1 MLEYHSH
8 LLPVYVYI
16 HFFIRQIHI
25 VEINFAAAWN
35 LQKIQAAQ
43 QRAFPEPDGPIMDT
57 TSFCRISSVTPFNT
71 WSLPKSFFRFST

>member
-43 QRAFPEPDGPIMDT
+43 QRAFSRTGRADNGHHLVLPD
-57 TSFCRISSVTPFNT
+57 
-71 WSLPKSFFRFST
+71 LFRHTF